1 MLIKLYYDNSNIIVM
16 KLCVINEAILVAYT
30 LTEKFSLMMLVTF
43 WWFLFLVLI

>member
-30 LTEKFSLMMLVTF
+30 LTEN
-43 WWFLFLVLI
+43 FL